1 MLTTSHRKKI
11 TMLRKITRG
20 LGLGTSG
27 TGRGQVVGSCEWGN
41 GPSRFYKIREISR
54 LSEDLLGSR
63 EELCS
68 KELAR

>member
-1 MLTTSHRKKI
+1 
-11 TMLRKITRG
+11 MLRKITRG

-27 TGRGQVVGSCEWGN
+27 TGRGQVVGSCECGN
-41 GPSRFYKIREISR
+41 GPSGFYKIREISR
-54 LSEDLLGSR
+54 LSEDLLLGSR